1 MTPGWVLWVIVG
13 GPLVGALA
21 GAVAMWAWMLH
32 RLDRIRDD
40 IWQDGFDQGRYNLAG
55 ESVEVP
61 PAETVLISLH
71 PHQPKHGAAP
81 VATLSEWTEA
91 AMTGI
96 RQEFWEI
103 RNAVLDGQLSDGQ
116 PAPWPGFPDAP
127 ELDHRMGA

>member
-13 GPLVGALA
+13 GPLVGAVA
-21 GAVAMWAWMLH
+21 GGVAVWAWMLH

-55 ESVEVP
+55 EPVEVP
-61 PAETVLISLH
+61 PADTRLISLH

-81 VATLSEWTEA
+81 TATLQEWTDA
-91 AMTGI
+91 ATLALQ
-96 RQEFWEI
+96 QEFAEI
-103 RNAVLDGQLSDGQ
+103 RAGVLAGYDDTGH